1 MPSIDVRYIDG
12 IFEMNYIGAIGGFEP
27 NEGYYSVLK
36 PSIRTP
42 TITYKDV
49 DYNLKRIQF
58 IGHSRDNSGQLFL
71 IHESNQNP
79 SNKFCIT
86 IKIKSES
93 AITEPTFDAFFEN
106 TDPNTN
112 FTKGNLTLNL
122 ARLMGNFTSNSFSIK
137 TDTGGNNFSCLV
149 GAFRLT
155 DRIAIKKFKYYTA
168 GTDPTTANTID
179 SDDGVIKL
187 VNDTGKK
194 KRQICKRVNTVDNP
208 ILESSN
214 NNLDAYK
221 DNESLGILFI
231 FIFIALTMGCVF
243 LYFRGVGV
251 SWLGIPPKHPDT
263 DFFNNPFPAMLG
275 GKKPRIRLG
284 KK

>member
-12 IFEMNYIGAIGGFEP
+12 IYEMTNSYDA
-27 NEGYYSVLK
+27 NQNRGYFSRLK

-49 DYNLKRIQF
+49 DYNLKEIQF

-86 IKIKSES
+86 IKINSES
-93 AITEPTFDAFFEN
+93 AITEPTFDAFFADN
-106 TDPNTN
+106 QVNN
-112 FTKGNLTLNL
+112 KLNL

-155 DRIAIKKFKYYTA
+155 DRIAIKKLKSYTVGTSYTA

-179 SDDGVIKL
+179 SDDGVIKI

-214 NNLDAYK
+214 NNLDAYNAI
-221 DNESLGILFI
+221 DSLGILFI
-231 FIFIALTMGCVF
+231 FIFIALTMVCVF

-251 SWLGIPPKHPDT
+251 SWLGIPPKYPDT
-263 DFFNNPFPAMLG
+263 DFFNNPFPPMLG